1 MPTGNRKKNLKK
13 GLTNPASSGIII
25 TELRKQHKKVRYKMA
40 KVVYVMKNGT
50 ILDETIAL
58 IIKRFPCFVNRGYIE
73 MDYSK
78 VTVTCRAE
86 DAASV
91 YEQFE
96 YSSLFIE

>member
-1 MPTGNRKKNLKK
+1 
-13 GLTNPASSGIII
+13 
-25 TELRKQHKKVRYKMA
+25 MA

-58 IIKRFPCFVNRGYIE
+58 LIKRFPCFVNREYI
-73 MDYSK
+73 DYSK

>member
-1 MPTGNRKKNLKK
+1 
-13 GLTNPASSGIII
+13 
-25 TELRKQHKKVRYKMA
+25 MA
-40 KVVYVMKNGT
+40 KVVYFMANGT

-58 IIKRFPCFVNRGYIE
+58 IIDRFPCFVNREYIE

-78 VTVTCRAE
+78 VTVICRAD

-96 YSSLFIE
+96 YSSLFVE